1 MQPRW
6 GPGGELV
13 FISDRSGFWNLY
25 RQEQG
30 SGGVTALCAKDAEF
44 GGPAWVFGMR
54 SYQILP
60 DGR

>member
-1 MQPRW
+1 MQPLW
-6 GPGGELV
+6 TAASELV

-25 RQEQG
+25 CE
-30 SGGVTALCAKDAEF
+30 AKDNSISALLTKDCEF